1 MLLSKLAARP
11 NKSGIAPHVE
21 TSDRE
26 LRVCAPRDDTAQT
39 GEPARPPPLVNAQKT
54 QNSTAVSNTSMQ
66 IQIATDVAFSVYVA
80 STTVSKATTSYAR
93 V

>member
-39 GEPARPPPLVNAQKT
+39 AEEPAGPPPTGQGRLETPCPPTENPKLK
-54 QNSTAVSNTSMQ
+54 
-66 IQIATDVAFSVYVA
+66 DE
-80 STTVSKATTSYAR
+80 K
-93 V
+93 

>member
-26 LRVCAPRDDTAQT
+26 LRVCAPRVDTAQT

-54 QNSTAVSNTSMQ
+54 PCQTANRT
-66 IQIATDVAFSVYVA
+66 IAGI
-80 STTVSKATTSYAR
+80 YAHMGMR
-93 V
+93 GTHMRALYLAAGVTWDLGSS

>member
-39 GEPARPPPLVNAQKT
+39 GEPARPPPLVQRTENPKVGGGYGEGQHPDY
-54 QNSTAVSNTSMQ
+54 
-66 IQIATDVAFSVYVA
+66 IA
-80 STTVSKATTSYAR
+80 K
-93 V
+93 